1 MLNRDEEIVGSH
13 YTGTSS
19 AVNAFNPIF
28 AHSEQTASVQPAVSD
43 IVRAEQDASERMP
56 NRRRLL
62 IYSHDSFGLGHLRRC
77 RAIAHDL
84 VDRYPQLTVL
94 ILSGSPII
102 GSFDFKSR
110 VDFVR
115 VPGVIKLKNGDYTSL
130 KLNLN
135 LSKTLEIR
143 QSIITHTA
151 SIFDPDMFLV
161 DKEPLGLRGEV
172 EETLKLLNW
181 RGKRCV
187 IGLRDVMDE
196 PRALD
201 REWRRKGVLPGLHR
215 YYRDIWVYGLPEI
228 FDPISEI
235 TGMSRLA
242 DRVSFTGYIERSPSD
257 ADFAS
262 SGFQPPPQPYI
273 LVTAG
278 GGGDGAGLIDW
289 VIRAYESDP
298 TIPHPALIIFG
309 PFMHLEQRMAFQARV
324 DRLPAV
330 HATTFEAKP
339 EALYQNAIGVVAMGG
354 YNTFC
359 EFLSFDKPALIVP
372 RSEPRQEQLI
382 RAERAARMGLL
393 RFLPEGDNPRAEE
406 MAAALHQIAE
416 WPRPSKEL
424 RSRLLGGLDRI
435 AELCAPVFEPTTR
448 AASSA

>member
-1 MLNRDEEIVGSH
+1 
-13 YTGTSS
+13 
-19 AVNAFNPIF
+19 
-28 AHSEQTASVQPAVSD
+28 
-43 IVRAEQDASERMP
+43 MP

-135 LSKTLEIR
+135 LNKTLEIR

-172 EETLKLLNW
+172 KESLKLLNR

-187 IGLRDVMDE
+187 VGLRDVMDE
-196 PRALD
+196 PQALN

-228 FDPISEI
+228 FDPIREI
-235 TGMSRLA
+235 TGMSGLA
-242 DRVSFTGYIERSPSD
+242 DRISFTGYIERSASD
-257 ADFAS
+257 ADFSSAS
-262 SGFQPPPQPYI
+262 FRLPPRPYI

-289 VIRAYESDP
+289 VLRAYESDS
-298 TIPHPALIIFG
+298 TIPYPALIIFG
-309 PFMHLEQRMAFQARV
+309 PFMHLEQRMAFQERV

-330 HATTFEAKP
+330 YATTFEAKP
-339 EALYQNAIGVVAMGG
+339 EALYQKAVGVVAMGG

-359 EFLSFDKPALIVP
+359 EVLSFDKPALIVP
-372 RSEPRQEQLI
+372 RTEPRQEQLI
-382 RAERAARMGLL
+382 RAERAAAMGLL
-393 RFLPEGDNPRAEE
+393 RVLSEDESHRAEA
-406 MAAALHQIAE
+406 MAEALHQISD
-416 WPRPSKEL
+416 WPRPSPEV

-435 AELCAPVFEPTTR
+435 AELCAPVFEPTNR
-448 AASSA
+448 DASSA